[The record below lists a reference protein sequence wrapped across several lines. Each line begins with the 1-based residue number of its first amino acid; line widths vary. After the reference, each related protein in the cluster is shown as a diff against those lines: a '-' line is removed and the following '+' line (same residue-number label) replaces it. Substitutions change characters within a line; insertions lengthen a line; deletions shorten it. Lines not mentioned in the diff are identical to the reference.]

1 MKQFYIF
8 TFLLCVWITQR
19 AHAQQTIFSDD
30 FESGYTNEADLAG
43 VNGWQVFANATAI
56 VKSVNNNGAGFNGS
70 DWYADIRNDG
80 HQVIQQVLALIAGET
95 YEFKAQ
101 AKKTGAWAS
110 LKIGA
115 YDLSGTNPV
124 LIIESA
130 SSVGV
135 GYAEKTIS
143 FTAGYSGNHA
153 FRFTKGDGATAT
165 AQVQIDNVEIT
176 CTTCT
181 PASVDDFNKL
191 KFTISPNPAQ
201 DIVRVTSNDILEKME
216 LYSLTGAK
224 ILEVKGN
231 NYINMNGISSGIYLL
246 KVHSDNGSVAT
257 KKLIKN

>member
-8 TFLLCVWITQR
+8 TFLLCVGITQR

-30 FESGYTNEADLAG
+30 FESGSTNDADLVN
-43 VNGWQVFANATAI
+43 VNGWQVFGNDFPI
-56 VKSVNNNGAGFNGS
+56 VKLMNTNSGGYNSSN
-70 DWYADIRNDG
+70 WYAEIRTTQTDCG
-80 HQVIQQVLALIAGET
+80 GCQQIQQVHELISGET
-95 YEFKAQ
+95 YEFKIQ
-101 AKKTGAWAS
+101 IKRSNAWAS
-110 LKIGA
+110 ARIQALYGNTVLAETNNTIGN
-115 YDLSGTNPV
+115 T
-124 LIIESA
+124 
-130 SSVGV
+130 
-135 GYAEKTIS
+135 GYAEKIIS
-143 FTAGYSGNHA
+143 FTATNNGNHK
-153 FRFTKGDGATAT
+153 FKIKKDSGAGF
-165 AQVQIDNVEIT
+165 VQIDNVEIT

-181 PASVDDFNKL
+181 TASVDDFSKL

-201 DIVRVTSNDILEKME
+201 DIIRVTSNDILKKME